1 MSTENKISAGDR
13 QDVNFPALVGAVTHQ
28 VLSTENEIG
37 AGDRQDV
44 NLPALVEA
52 VTYQVLKSIALALI
66 TEGVAQAR
74 EPATGAEPPDAPVE
88 MDFYEEVRQ
97 FEIGL
102 ITRALR
108 RAQGKQRAAA
118 RLLGLKATTLNAK
131 MKQHRMRGNE
141 RASDSPQPP
150 SDGGDSRS
158 ASA

>member
-1 MSTENKISAGDR
+1 M
-13 QDVNFPALVGAVTHQ
+13 
-28 VLSTENEIG
+28 STENEIS

-52 VTYQVLKSIALALI
+52 VTYQVLKSVALALI
-66 TEGVAQAR
+66 SEGATQAR
-74 EPATGAEPPDAPVE
+74 EPASGAEPPDAPAE
-88 MDFYEEVRQ
+88 MSFYEEVRR

-108 RAQGKQRAAA
+108 RAHGRQNAAA

-131 MKQHRMRGNE
+131 MKQYQMRGND

-150 SDGGDSRS
+150 SDGGGSRS

>member
-1 MSTENKISAGDR
+1 M
-13 QDVNFPALVGAVTHQ
+13 
-28 VLSTENEIG
+28 STENEIG
-37 AGDRQDV
+37 ADDRQEADF
-44 NLPALVEA
+44 PALVEA
-52 VTYQVLKSIALALI
+52 VTYQVLKSVALAI
-66 TEGVAQAR
+66 ISEGTTQAR
-74 EPATGAEPPDAPVE
+74 EPASGAELPDEPAE
-88 MDFYEEVRQ
+88 MSFYEEVRR

-108 RAQGKQRAAA
+108 RAHGRQNAAA

-131 MKQHRMRGNE
+131 MKQYQMRGND

>member
-1 MSTENKISAGDR
+1 M
-13 QDVNFPALVGAVTHQ
+13 
-28 VLSTENEIG
+28 STENEIS

-52 VTYQVLKSIALALI
+52 VTYQVLKNVALALI
-66 TEGVAQAR
+66 SEGVAQAR
-74 EPATGAEPPDAPVE
+74 EPASGAEPPDAPAE
-88 MDFYEEVRQ
+88 MSFYEEVRR

-102 ITRALR
+102 ITRALQQ
-108 RAQGKQRAAA
+108 AQGKQRAAA

-131 MKQHRMRGNE
+131 MKQYRMREND
-141 RASDSPQPP
+141 RASDFPPPQ

>member
-1 MSTENKISAGDR
+1 M
-13 QDVNFPALVGAVTHQ
+13 
-28 VLSTENEIG
+28 STENEIS

-52 VTYQVLKSIALALI
+52 VTYQVLKSVALALI
-66 TEGVAQAR
+66 SEGVAQAR
-74 EPATGAEPPDAPVE
+74 EPASGAEPPDAPADSEGVAQAGEPASGAEPPDAPAE
-88 MDFYEEVRQ
+88 MSFYEEVRR

-102 ITRALR
+102 ITRALQ
-108 RAQGKQRAAA
+108 RAHGKQKDAA

-131 MKQHRMRGNE
+131 MKQYQMRGND

-150 SDGGDSRS
+150 SNGGGSRS

>member
-1 MSTENKISAGDR
+1 M
-13 QDVNFPALVGAVTHQ
+13 
-28 VLSTENEIG
+28 STENEIS

-52 VTYQVLKSIALALI
+52 VTYQVLKSVALALI
-66 TEGVAQAR
+66 SEGVAQAR
-74 EPATGAEPPDAPVE
+74 EPASGTEPPDVPAE
-88 MDFYEEVRQ
+88 MSFYEEVRR

-102 ITRALR
+102 ITQALR

-118 RLLGLKATTLNAK
+118 ELLGLKATTLNAK
-131 MKQHRMRGNE
+131 MKQYQMRGND

-150 SDGGDSRS
+150 SDGGGSRS

>member
-1 MSTENKISAGDR
+1 M
-13 QDVNFPALVGAVTHQ
+13 
-28 VLSTENEIG
+28 STENEIS
-37 AGDRQDV
+37 ALDRHDV

-52 VTYQVLKSIALALI
+52 VTYQVLKSVALALI
-66 TEGVAQAR
+66 SEGATQAR
-74 EPATGAEPPDAPVE
+74 EPASGAERPDAPAQ
-88 MDFYEEVRQ
+88 MSFYEEVRR

-108 RAQGKQRAAA
+108 RAHGKQTAAA
-118 RLLGLKATTLNAK
+118 RLLGLKPTTLNAK
-131 MKQHRMRGNE
+131 MKQYQMRGND